1 MGYVEEAVKKFE
13 KNPTADENDQSIL
26 ERLLKLNK
34 NIAIVMAADGL
45 MAGIDTVRFLNY
57 FKHN

>member
-45 MAGIDTVRFLNY
+45 MAGIDTVRFQN
-57 FKHN
+57 